1 MLERYGHGGDVRTA
15 EELYGIDAE
24 QFVDFSA
31 NMNPYGPPPCV
42 ADILRGYSSIIGRYP
57 DPAVRGLREKLAA
70 HHSINYESL
79 LVGNGAAEL
88 IDLVVRVLKPE
99 ITVILAPS
107 FIEYGDAARKIGSKL
122 HTIKLAPQQQF
133 NWSMEQMRLALAE
146 LRAAGTAPGTAPGA
160 ALWFIGSP
168 NNPTGQLLDSGI
180 IWELLEAGERVV
192 VDEAFMDFVL
202 DEERYSLLSASVQT
216 PGLMVIRSMTK
227 FYAIPG
233 IRLGYMSAVPELIAA
248 LRELQIPWSVNSLAQ
263 QIGEAVLDE
272 HLYREQTLQ
281 WLAKE
286 RPWLV
291 DQLAQL
297 GLHVYDGSVNYILA
311 AVPASMQ
318 LTAAELQHKL
328 GAEGILIRDASHF
341 EGLDSSFFRVAV
353 RLRADNERLLAALRK
368 VFHHE
373 G

>member
-42 ADILRGYSSIIGRYP
+42 AEVLRGYSSIIGRYP
-57 DPAVRGLREKLAA
+57 DPAVRSLREKLAA
-70 HHSINYESL
+70 HHSIDYESL

-99 ITVILAPS
+99 RTVILAPS
-107 FIEYGDAARKIGSKL
+107 FIEYSDAARKAGSKL
-122 HTIKLAPQQQF
+122 HTIKLASQQQF
-133 NWSMEQMRLALAE
+133 KWTTEQMRFSLAE
-146 LRAAGTAPGTAPGA
+146 LRAAGTAPGS

-168 NNPTGQLLDSGI
+168 NNPTGQLVDTGI
-180 IWELLEAGERVV
+180 IWELLKAGERVI

-202 DEERYSLLSASVQT
+202 EEERYSLLSASVYT
-216 PGLMVIRSMTK
+216 PGLIVIRSMTK

-233 IRLGYMSAVPELIAA
+233 IRLGYMTAVPELIAA
-248 LRELQIPWSVNSLAQ
+248 LRELQVPWSVNSLAQ

-272 HLYREQTLQ
+272 HQYRDQALQ

-286 RPWLV
+286 RPWLA
-291 DQLAQL
+291 DQLTQL
-297 GLHVYDGSVNYILA
+297 GLQVYDSSVNYILA
-311 AVPASMQ
+311 AVPASMPW
-318 LTAAELQHKL
+318 TASQLQHKL
-328 GAEGILIRDASHF
+328 GAQGILIRDASHF
-341 EGLDSSFFRVAV
+341 EGLDRTYFRVAV
-353 RLRADNERLLAALRK
+353 RLRADNERLITALSK
-368 VFHHE
+368 VFHE
-373 G
+373 E

>member
-31 NMNPYGPPPCV
+31 NMNPYGPPPSV
-42 ADILRGYSSIIGRYP
+42 AEVLRSYSAIIGRYP
-57 DPAVRGLREKLAA
+57 DPMVRGLREKLAS
-70 HHSINYESL
+70 HHSINFESL

-99 ITVILAPS
+99 TTVILAPS

-122 HTIKLAPQQQF
+122 HTIKLSAQQQF
-133 NWSMEQMRLALAE
+133 KWTIDQMRLTLSE
-146 LRAAGTAPGTAPGA
+146 LRAAGTAPKAS
-160 ALWFIGSP
+160 LWFIGSP
-168 NNPTGQLLDSGI
+168 NNPTGQLVDTEI
-180 IWELLEAGERVV
+180 IWELLKAGERVV

-202 DEERYSLLSASVQT
+202 EEDRYSLLSACAQT
-216 PGLMVIRSMTK
+216 PGLIVIRSMTK

-233 IRLGYMSAVPELIAA
+233 IRLGYMTAMPALIAA
-248 LRELQIPWSVNSLAQ
+248 LREQQVPWSVNSLAQ

-272 HLYREQTLQ
+272 HLYRKQTLQ
-281 WLAKE
+281 WLEEE
-286 RPWLV
+286 RPWLA

-297 GLHVYDGSVNYILA
+297 GLLVYNGSVNYILA
-311 AVPASMQ
+311 AVPASMS
-318 LTAAELQHKL
+318 LTAAQLQHKL
-328 GAEGILIRDASHF
+328 GAQGILIRDASHF
-341 EGLDSSFFRVAV
+341 AGLDSTCFRVAV
-353 RLRADNERLLAALRK
+353 RLREDNERLITALRN
-368 VFHHE
+368 VFIHE